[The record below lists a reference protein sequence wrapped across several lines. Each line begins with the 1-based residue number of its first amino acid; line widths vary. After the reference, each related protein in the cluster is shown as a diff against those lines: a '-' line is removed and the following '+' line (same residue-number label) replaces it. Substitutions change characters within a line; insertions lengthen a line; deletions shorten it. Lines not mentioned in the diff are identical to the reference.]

1 MKAVA
6 AKRILFLATAAPYA
20 SAQPLE
26 ALEAMLVAGI
36 FDQEVSVL
44 FKGEGLYQLLKGQDG
59 AALGQ
64 RTLGKALQALP
75 ECDVRQLFVCR
86 ASAERLRL
94 TEADFCVPVRWL
106 DLERQK
112 ALIARQDA
120 VVSA

>member
-1 MKAVA
+1 MA

-64 RTLGKALQALP
+64 RTLGKALH
-75 ECDVRQLFVCR
+75 VY
-86 ASAERLRL
+86 
-94 TEADFCVPVRWL
+94 CVQILHRIHKI
-106 DLERQK
+106 DSK
-112 ALIARQDA
+112 K
-120 VVSA
+120 